1 MVANEDHYTQ
11 GGFMDRRKALIFDM
25 DGTMFDTEPIS
36 YRFWREVSARYGYD
50 LDRTVFD
57 QMLGRDNVR
66 IRSICKASFGP
77 DYPYDQVCREKVALQ
92 LEYYRHNDIPFK
104 PGLGQILDYAKE
116 EGLIC
121 AVASSSPR
129 TMIEYLLERNGIA
142 SFFAVVQ
149 SGEEAP
155 HGKPEPD
162 IFLMACEKAGVL
174 PETALVMEDSESGI
188 LAAHRAGIPSIWIP
202 DLIEIDKDV
211 QALAWKICN
220 SLAEV
225 PDLLEK
231 NTTRN

>member
-1 MVANEDHYTQ
+1 ME
-11 GGFMDRRKALIFDM
+11 RRKALIFDM

-36 YRFWREVSARYGYD
+36 YRFWRDVSARWGYD
-50 LDRTVFD
+50 LARRIFDR
-57 QMLGRDNVR
+57 MLGRDNLR
-66 IRSICKASFGP
+66 IRAVCEDAFGP
-77 DYPYDQVCREKVALQ
+77 DYPYDTVCREKVALQ

-104 PGLGQILDYAKE
+104 PGLRQLLDYAKE
-116 EGLIC
+116 NGLVC

-129 TMIEYLLERNGIA
+129 TMIEYLLERNGLA

-155 HGKPEPD
+155 HGKPAPD

-174 PETALVMEDSESGI
+174 PEKALVMEDSESGI

-211 QALAWKICN
+211 QSLAWHICK

-225 PDLLEK
+225 PGLLEK
-231 NTTRN
+231 NTARD